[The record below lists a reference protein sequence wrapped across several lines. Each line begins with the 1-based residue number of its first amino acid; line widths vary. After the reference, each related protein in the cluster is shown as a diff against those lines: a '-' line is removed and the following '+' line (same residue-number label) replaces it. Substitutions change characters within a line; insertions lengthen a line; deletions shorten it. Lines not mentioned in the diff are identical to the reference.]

1 MNCVSHVSYILYK
14 LKKTT
19 YLPQAAEKSN
29 WVLTISPDT
38 MLMANII
45 VRGPFPLNAVQL
57 IPNRL
62 HGTELNEFADRRTAS
77 IARADSLGRINYIG
91 SVQTKVHIQN
101 FSVFNFF
108 LYFT

>member
-1 MNCVSHVSYILYK
+1 M
-14 LKKTT
+14 
-19 YLPQAAEKSN
+19 
-29 WVLTISPDT
+29 LTISPDT

-62 HGTELNEFADRRTAS
+62 HGTELNEFADRMTAS

-91 SVQTKVHIQN
+91 SVQIKVHI
-101 FSVFNFF
+101 
-108 LYFT
+108 